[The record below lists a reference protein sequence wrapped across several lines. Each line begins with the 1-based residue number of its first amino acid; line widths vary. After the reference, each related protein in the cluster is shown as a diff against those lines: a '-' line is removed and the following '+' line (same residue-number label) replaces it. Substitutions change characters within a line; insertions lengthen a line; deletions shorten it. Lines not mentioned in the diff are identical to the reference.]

1 MKTNPN
7 ENAFPSAGTQN
18 FDESNIIGG
27 LTKLEYMS
35 TQIMQG
41 LASRAIHADNSLA
54 ESAVKLARALID
66 ELNIQDEG
74 NSGN

>member
-7 ENAFPSAGTQN
+7 DAAFASSLR
-18 FDESNIIGG
+18 ERG
-27 LTKLEYMS
+27 LTKLEYMA

-54 ESAVKLARALID
+54 D
-66 ELNIQDEG
+66 FLNDREILEE
-74 NSGN
+74 

>member
-7 ENAFPSAGTQN
+7 DAAFASSLR
-18 FDESNIIGG
+18 ERG
-27 LTKLEYMS
+27 LTKLEYMA

-54 ESAVKLARALID
+54 D
-66 ELNIQDEG
+66 FLNDREILEG
-74 NSGN
+74 MIK

>member
-7 ENAFPSAGTQN
+7 DMAFTSKW
-18 FDESNIIGG
+18 FG
-27 LTKLEYMS
+27 LTKLEYMA

-66 ELNIQDEG
+66 ELNREK
-74 NSGN
+74 NNE